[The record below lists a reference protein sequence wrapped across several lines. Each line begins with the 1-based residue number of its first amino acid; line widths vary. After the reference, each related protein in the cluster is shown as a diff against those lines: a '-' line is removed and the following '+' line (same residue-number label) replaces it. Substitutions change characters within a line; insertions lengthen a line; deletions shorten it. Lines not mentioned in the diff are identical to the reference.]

1 MLFFMMIIKDSIT
14 DTAKSLFLK
23 DGSIMNMTI
32 HNRLS
37 WGAKTVHII

>member
-37 WGAKTVHII
+37 RGAKSVHII